1 MFHVLWNRDYRE
13 FSLSV
18 FQRTHCTVRHEN
30 RDGGTY
36 QINDGMSYQGVSTR
50 LFDDLLQLLGKL
62 ATMRVYERPTI

>member
-1 MFHVLWNRDYRE
+1 
-13 FSLSV
+13 V

-36 QINDGMSYQGVSTR
+36 EINDGMSYQGVSTR

>member
-1 MFHVLWNRDYRE
+1 MFQVSWNRDYRE

-36 QINDGMSYQGVSTR
+36 EINDGMSYQGVSTR